1 MDQHLEGALAM
12 PILKTVSLGSL
23 DGYGVLLPIRQ
34 ISKDRLEI
42 PRRRTA
48 WSTCGFRAPGES
60 RRTNRITGSRRRG
73 NTASKPRRKKGNT
86 SHPFLGINVK
96 THHERK

>member
-1 MDQHLEGALAM
+1 M

-60 RRTNRITGSRRRG
+60 RRTNRITGARRRG
-73 NTASKPRRKKGNT
+73 NASKQRRKR
-86 SHPFLGINVK
+86 GIARPK
-96 THHERK
+96 SSRE

>member
-1 MDQHLEGALAM
+1 MDQQLEGVPDM

-73 NTASKPRRKKGNT
+73 NAASKPRRK
-86 SHPFLGINVK
+86 SGIASDVISGIMAT
-96 THHERK
+96 THEEV